1 MTAQEVLDFC
11 FRRFVFVKQV
21 GGNIEL
27 EALFPNDF
35 PISDDLIDLVRR
47 HKPEVLALL
56 GWHEEAD
63 RLLLESTRRLAHAWP
78 EGYPLEGPEWEAHE
92 QALHDAYHSG
102 DACRLSDAIRAR
114 EDFALVLFDRYRK
127 KVTR

>member
-21 GGNIEL
+21 GGNLEL
-27 EALFPNDF
+27 QALFPEHF

-56 GWHEEAD
+56 AWHEEAD

-78 EGYPLEGPEWEAHE
+78 KGYPLEGPEWEVHE
-92 QALHDAYHSG
+92 QHIHDAYNSG
-102 DACRLSDAIRAR
+102 DATRLNDVIRAR
-114 EDFALVLFDRYRK
+114 EEFALALFDAYRK